1 MGTEKDSVATK
12 RIFLLIAH
20 SAFRDAIALVLEKE
34 FDLEV
39 VLQASSLAEAV
50 NL

>member
-1 MGTEKDSVATK
+1 MGTVLTNLPHLGAEEDSLAAK

-20 SAFRDAIALVLEKE
+20 KAFRDAIALVLEKE

-39 VLQASSLAEAV
+39 VW
-50 NL
+50 